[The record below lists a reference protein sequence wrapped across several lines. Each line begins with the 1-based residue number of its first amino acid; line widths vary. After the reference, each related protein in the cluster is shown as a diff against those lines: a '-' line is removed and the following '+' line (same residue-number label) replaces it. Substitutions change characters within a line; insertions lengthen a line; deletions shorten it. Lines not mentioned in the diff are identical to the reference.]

1 MASDKSVLTD
11 VYYRA
16 FGSIIHSF
24 ARVEY
29 GLQLTLSAL
38 TGIDPGRIGI
48 VTRERGRAGLSVRI
62 RSRSRNA
69 GLRGKEKSLMHRAS
83 RRWTAKICAHGAP
96 TAARQ

>member
-1 MASDKSVLTD
+1 MNSNHQSVLND

-38 TGIDPGRIGI
+38 SGIDPGAIGI
-48 VTRERGRAGLSVRI
+48 VTRELNYS
-62 RSRSRNA
+62 
-69 GLRGKEKSLMHRAS
+69 
-83 RRWTAKICAHGAP
+83 AKRD
-96 TAARQ
+96 TL